1 MKFIQV
7 PAGFSLELFASEPDI
22 VKPISFTFDERG
34 RLWVIEAIDYP
45 NDVRNGEPGD
55 DRIKIVEDTD
65 GDGKADKFTVFAD
78 DLNLADEPDVRQRRR
93 RSSSAAPHMLFLKD
107 TDGDGKADV
116 RQILSTGW
124 GIRDTHAGPSN
135 LQYGPDNYIWG
146 SVGYSGFDGE
156 MNGKKLQ
163 FTQGTYRFKPDG
175 SGFEYMTMSTNNTW
189 GLGFYR
195 DLRRLRLDG
204 EQRSQLPRRD
214 SEPVLR
220 RRRGPAARRAA
231 AVRAIRVPRSSTPRT
246 TRRRT
251 SGRWT
256 CSGGYTAGGR
266 PLSLHRALVPEG
278 VLEPHRLHHR
288 ANRAHRRSGHHR
300 VAGRRLRD
308 ARRLE
313 PALGRRGMGR
323 AGARAGGARRRGLG
337 LRLVQL
343 HRAAQSDADG
353 LRERRAATPTSSR
366 CAITRAAASIA
377 SSTSTRRRQRSDRCP
392 TTDRAGLLEALAS
405 DNMFWR
411 LHAQRLLVERGQK
424 DVVPQLSRSCAT
436 RRSTRSGPTAARS
449 TRSGRCRA
457 WARSTNPASEG
468 YRAAVEALEASGSG
482 RAKGGGHGPAEDARG
497 CGRHRRRGGA
507 AGSGSPH
514 APGRRPC
521 HRGDAVVSGD
531 WTGAVCGREET
542 GELR

>member
-34 RLWVIEAIDYP
+34 RLWVIEAINYP

-65 GDGKADKFTVFAD
+65 GDGKADKFTIFAD
-78 DLNLADEPDVRQRRR
+78 QLNLADEPHVRQRRR

-175 SGFEYMTMSTNNTW
+175 SGFEYVTMSTNNTW
-189 GLGFYR
+189 GLGFSENFDVFGSTANNDPSFFVAIPNRFFEGVEGLPPARGSGPGYQSAAQFYTR
-195 DLRRLRLDG
+195 PLHHAVHPAGGRVRRLH
-204 EQRSQLPRRD
+204 
-214 SEPVLR
+214 R
-220 RRRGPAARRAA
+220 RR
-231 AVRAIRVPRSSTPRT
+231 
-246 TRRRT
+246 
-251 SGRWT
+251 
-256 CSGGYTAGGR
+256 R
-266 PLSLHRALVPEG
+266 PLSLHGALVPEG

-288 ANRAHRRSGHHR
+288 ADRAPRRPGDHR

-313 PALGRRGMGR
+313 PALGRGGMGR
-323 AGARAGGARRRGLG
+323 AGARAGRTGRRGLG

-343 HRAAQSDADG
+343 HRAAQPDADG
-353 LRERRAATPTSSR
+353 LRRTAAATPTSSR
-366 CAITRAAASIA
+366 CGITSRGRIYRVVYKHATPAKKRSAVDDAIAPGCWTRW
-377 SSTSTRRRQRSDRCP
+377 RP
-392 TTDRAGLLEALAS
+392 TTCSGA
-405 DNMFWR
+405 
-411 LHAQRLLVERGQK
+411 
-424 DVVPQLSRSCAT
+424 C
-436 RRSTRSGPTAARS
+436 TRSGCSSSAGRRTSCRSWSRWCGTRAVDEVGHQRRRVPRALDAAGPGRDRR
-449 TRSGRCRA
+449 TR
-457 WARSTNPASEG
+457 PSEG
-468 YRAAVEALEASGSG
+468 Y
-482 RAKGGGHGPAEDARG
+482 
-497 CGRHRRRGGA
+497 
-507 AGSGSPH
+507 
-514 APGRRPC
+514 GRRSK
-521 HRGDAVVSGD
+521 R
-531 WTGAVCGREET
+531 
-542 GELR
+542 